1 MLRKKIRW
9 FSYGQRFYFALGI
22 CPEHGYMKGK
32 IRVKKSER
40 DLYYAV
46 KTIKAVGED
55 ALPMLVQKRED
66 NKKKKKKTQSIRTL
80 IVSDAGSGCH
90 CLHRVPRSL

>member
-1 MLRKKIRW
+1 
-9 FSYGQRFYFALGI
+9 
-22 CPEHGYMKGK
+22 MKGK

-46 KTIKAVGED
+46 KTIKSVGEE

-66 NKKKKKKTQSIRTL
+66 NKKKKRIRRNSKMTDSFLTFILLQFNLASSCLLTADKKI
-80 IVSDAGSGCH
+80 
-90 CLHRVPRSL
+90 